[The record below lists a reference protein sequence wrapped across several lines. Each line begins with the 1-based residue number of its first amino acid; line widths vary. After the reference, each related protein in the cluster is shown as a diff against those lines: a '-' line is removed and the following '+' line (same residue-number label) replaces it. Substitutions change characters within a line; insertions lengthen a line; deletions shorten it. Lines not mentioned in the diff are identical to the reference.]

1 MKPSAIVYTSNTGF
15 TAQYASLLGGETGLP
30 VYSLEDALKSLP
42 QNSPIVYLG
51 WLTAGKVQ
59 GYDKAVTKFNLQALC
74 AVGMA
79 KSGSQMEDVRKSNN
93 PPQGLPLFTLQG
105 GFDLKKLR
113 GIYRLMM
120 LVMSKTVAKKLA
132 AKPDRTPDEEDM
144 LDLFQNGGN
153 RVSLENL
160 RPVLAWYEGESV

>member
-42 QNSPIVYLG
+42 QSSPIVYLG

-93 PPQGLPLFTLQG
+93 LPQGLPLFTLQG

-113 GIYRLMM
+113 GVYKLMM